1 MSFRSRML
9 LVASV
14 CFFLLG
20 LGLFLLEKPKMGA
33 PPIFAE
39 RSEKSQTQVNYP
51 TPPVET
57 LAGPWFRAPS
67 IATSPSPK
75 PAAPPPHVDTTSIVL
90 LGSSTD
96 KNGVTTFFF
105 KHVPSGQVII
115 LKPGDTKKGWTLQ
128 TVADRTFTLSGA
140 GGLYEVSR

>member
-1 MSFRSRML
+1 MSLM
-9 LVASV
+9 ASL

-20 LGLFLLEKPKMGA
+20 LGLFLLEKPKMGS

-39 RSEKSQTQVNYP
+39 RSDKSQTQVNYP
-51 TPPVET
+51 SLPVET

-67 IATSPSPK
+67 IVTSPSPK
-75 PAAPPPHVDTTSIVL
+75 PAPPPIHVDKTSVVL

-96 KNGVTTFFF
+96 KSGARIFFF

-115 LKPGDTKKGWTLQ
+115 LTPGATKKGWTLQ
-128 TVADRTFTLSGA
+128 AVDDHTFTLSGA